1 MLKDKKRLLKSALI
15 FALILGQT
23 NSGTIVGAGS
33 MLPTNESR
41 AISQKSKRTEKTNQG
56 KEKKTSEKADN
67 NNLVDPEDDQK
78 NTTISSRDSVL
89 TSYQRGE
96 LRKTASAYVGGYLNS
111 IIRDAINERNLNYKV
126 DEQVIL
132 KYKLVPDFDYS
143 KQIGLTEPAYDPDL
157 PRDGVLIKRDTI
169 YLLPQGAPHNG
180 TVSEGKHFSVDSKS
194 GNWRMKLVKA
204 DDWGYHV
211 TFTRLKIAPNQP
223 EIFPM
228 EIFYYPTY
236 FYGIVKEYDAIDFSV
251 DFPDAESSI
260 GKLKASIK
268 DGVHTLKQGDEV
280 PKAVE
285 YIESVENT
293 RGNVKYEWKTS
304 PDTSQPGVQE
314 ARIVVSDDSGRTL
327 EVTVP
332 ITIMPLPLEMLPKA
346 GEHKVIQYGAVP
358 KAADYF
364 NVVNHYEESTYKVEW
379 VKAPDMNQEGIQT
392 CLAKATS
399 SDGRTADSAVQIEV
413 ISNPGLEVKLKP
425 LEERI
430 LGVSYPSLSSNFKN
444 YIEEVTLLGEKVDV
458 NELELVVDETT
469 DTNFQTIGQKEV
481 NITVKKKTS
490 EASVW
495 IKGTGT
501 TTVNVLWG
509 NTILMRS
516 IDGHSAG
523 AFTLDVSNSNNDSA
537 ALSIRQGLESPL
549 NVAVGKLQDPFKLYY
564 RLDIL
569 RNERTIY
576 TQEVTNRATLQEIMN
591 AFGDKENKID
601 VKIDDIIQITHPG
614 KTANSSVVMI
624 DEEEKDFTYGTE
636 NARYRVTAY
645 GLDPAPVITAES
657 ARVFFLGEDINQLN
671 PQEFIKNIRLN
682 DQLTSNEQY
691 KINLIDGG
699 DTRTVGKQTMR
710 VNITT
715 KDGLVSEEVEV
726 TYQVKWGDTFVLK
739 GLKESTV
746 GAFSLLK
753 SNDQWQ
759 IKASQGVEGTELD
772 EPVNNYFGRD
782 TFYSIE
788 ILQGTTNKFRYEVI
802 GNQSI
807 RESIYGFNEGKP
819 LDVNEGDVIKVYHA
833 DSVGKNLLMKD
844 ELVKDYTIGSDY
856 AYYEVTEYGL
866 EPILAVAAD
875 SMPQEFTL
883 GEDSSNVDG
892 SKLINSI
899 TVNGTIV
906 ASNLYTVKQMSDFDT
921 SVAGSQT
928 IKVRIDTKDGLV
940 SKELDVPYEV
950 KWGKTIL
957 IKAQNGQSAG
967 AFSLYAGTSS
977 TNRVLVFNQGL
988 KTDLNAPIST
998 DSSLYYS
1005 IEIVR
1010 EGRSVYSQEIPGYA
1024 TLEEVMAN
1032 FGSKQKLNVQAGDI
1046 IKLYHPQR
1054 SDGSSVLLV
1063 NETEK
1068 DYTYGSPYANY
1079 RITSYGFEP
1088 MPVIETVGPN
1098 KVFSLMENTQN
1109 IDLSQLLA
1117 NITINGERVESK
1129 NYKITQLS
1137 KMDTSTVGKRE
1148 VKLNLKPEDGS
1159 ADIELDVPYEVAWGS
1174 TFLLK
1179 GLDDQNVGA
1188 YSIVE
1193 QGGEWTIQAG
1203 KGDDSTVLSD
1213 HVNSAFGRDTY
1224 YRIEIVGNPENQ
1236 PEEKTGVT
1244 VENIMGLD
1252 LTTRL
1257 SEQIKYQYDVTGNMT
1272 VWQAING
1279 FNNGQPLS
1287 IEEGDIVKVYHAEAK
1302 NNLLMRDD
1310 LSKNYTAGSNY
1321 AYYQVASQEFVPITE
1336 MEAETVSH
1344 EFTLGEDTSDIDG
1357 MDLIKNVTFNG
1368 QKLETTLYD
1377 VEQVS
1382 DFDTNTAGQKML
1394 KVKLS
1399 TADEV
1404 TSTEVEVPY
1413 EVKWGSTIQLKNQD
1427 GDTVGAYSLIKE
1439 NKQIKIQSL
1448 QGEDGSDLSN
1458 RITEYDDMEIYYGI
1472 EVFTNNSSKYKYEVR
1487 GTQTIEQS
1495 INRFNSGEPL
1505 KVSVGD
1511 QIKVYHADP
1520 SGNVLMAEE
1529 EERNYTYGSNY
1540 AYYNVTEYGFEP
1552 TGDFTVTPAEAQIVI
1567 DTKRVDLKN
1576 LLKEVKVNGKELPKT
1591 AYTVALDPETEIDT
1605 SSLGYR
1611 VAKLVVKADRSYG
1624 GFSTETEAAY
1634 EVVEK
1639 GTDGALEDG
1648 TEDSMTEDKEITGTD
1663 SEKKNSNGDN
1673 TSGAKNGNLPKTN
1686 ETKNTVFT
1694 VSGVLIVSLAGIILF
1709 WRKRKANKNSKK

>member
-1 MLKDKKRLLKSALI
+1 M
-15 FALILGQT
+15 
-23 NSGTIVGAGS
+23 
-33 MLPTNESR
+33 
-41 AISQKSKRTEKTNQG
+41 
-56 KEKKTSEKADN
+56 
-67 NNLVDPEDDQK
+67 
-78 NTTISSRDSVL
+78 L

-96 LRKTASAYVGGYLNS
+96 LRKTASSYLEKNLNVR
-111 IIRDAINERNLNYKV
+111 IRFTVDEINLNYKV
-126 DEQVIL
+126 DEQVNL
-132 KYKLVPDFDYS
+132 KYILVSDFEYS
-143 KQIGLTEPAYDPDL
+143 NQIGLMEPAYDPDL
-157 PRDGVLIKRDTI
+157 PRDGILIKNDTI

-180 TVSEGKHFSVDSKS
+180 TIPEGKHFSVDSKS
-194 GNWRMKLVKA
+194 GNWRMKLVQLNI
-204 DDWGYHV
+204 WGYQV

-228 EIFYYPTY
+228 EIAYKPTY

-251 DFPDAESSI
+251 DFPDAEASI

-268 DGVHTLKQGDEV
+268 DSVHTLKQGDEV
-280 PKAVE
+280 PNAVE

-314 ARIVVSDDSGRTL
+314 AKIVVSDDSGRTL

-364 NVVNHYEESTYKVEW
+364 NVVNHYEESTYKIEW
-379 VKAPDMNQEGIQT
+379 VKAPDMNQEGVQT

-523 AFTLDVSNSNNDSA
+523 AFTLDVSNSNTDSA

-591 AFGDKENKID
+591 AFGDKENKIE

-772 EPVNNYFGRD
+772 EPVNNYFGRG

-844 ELVKDYTIGSDY
+844 ELVKDYTMGSDY

-988 KTDLNAPIST
+988 KTDLKTPIST

-1063 NETEK
+1063 NEIEK

-1174 TFLLK
+1174 T
-1179 GLDDQNVGA
+1179 
-1188 YSIVE
+1188 
-1193 QGGEWTIQAG
+1193 
-1203 KGDDSTVLSD
+1203 
-1213 HVNSAFGRDTY
+1213 
-1224 YRIEIVGNPENQ
+1224 
-1236 PEEKTGVT
+1236 
-1244 VENIMGLD
+1244 
-1252 LTTRL
+1252 
-1257 SEQIKYQYDVTGNMT
+1257 
-1272 VWQAING
+1272 
-1279 FNNGQPLS
+1279 
-1287 IEEGDIVKVYHAEAK
+1287 
-1302 NNLLMRDD
+1302 
-1310 LSKNYTAGSNY
+1310 
-1321 AYYQVASQEFVPITE
+1321 
-1336 MEAETVSH
+1336 
-1344 EFTLGEDTSDIDG
+1344 
-1357 MDLIKNVTFNG
+1357 
-1368 QKLETTLYD
+1368 
-1377 VEQVS
+1377 
-1382 DFDTNTAGQKML
+1382 
-1394 KVKLS
+1394 
-1399 TADEV
+1399 
-1404 TSTEVEVPY
+1404 
-1413 EVKWGSTIQLKNQD
+1413 IQLKNQD

-1439 NKQIKIQSL
+1439 NKQIKLRSL

-1552 TGDFTVTPAEAQIVI
+1552 TGDFTVTPAEAKIVI

-1605 SSLGYR
+1605 SSR
-1611 VAKLVVKADRSYG
+1611 ES
-1624 GFSTETEAAY
+1624 
-1634 EVVEK
+1634 
-1639 GTDGALEDG
+1639 
-1648 TEDSMTEDKEITGTD
+1648 
-1663 SEKKNSNGDN
+1663 
-1673 TSGAKNGNLPKTN
+1673 
-1686 ETKNTVFT
+1686 
-1694 VSGVLIVSLAGIILF
+1694 
-1709 WRKRKANKNSKK
+1709 